1 MAPTK
6 IAPETIEQRRGR
18 LQDELA
24 EALGRRSS
32 AIDGLIAAHDFYL
45 EADRAAGEARQK
57 LQDLESSFISEA
69 LRGLDR
75 LRLAPPR

>member
-1 MAPTK
+1 MAQTK
-6 IAPETIEQRRGR
+6 FAPETIEQRRAR
-18 LQDELA
+18 LQAELSQ
-24 EALGRRSS
+24 ALERRSS

-45 EADRAAGEARQK
+45 EADRAAGEARQR
-57 LQDLESSFISEA
+57 LQDLESGFISEA

>member
-6 IAPETIEQRRGR
+6 IAPETIEQRRAR
-18 LQDELA
+18 LQAELA
-24 EALGRRSS
+24 EAIAHRAS

-45 EADRAAGEARQK
+45 EADRAAGEARQR
-57 LQDLESSFISEA
+57 LQDLESGFISDA

-75 LRLAPPR
+75 LRLVPPR